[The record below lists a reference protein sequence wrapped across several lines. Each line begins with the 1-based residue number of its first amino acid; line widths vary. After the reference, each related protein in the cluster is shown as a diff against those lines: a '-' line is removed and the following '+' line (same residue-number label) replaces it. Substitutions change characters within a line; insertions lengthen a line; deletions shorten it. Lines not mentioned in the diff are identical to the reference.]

1 MKYLAQIDFQGL
13 INQRDQNNKPITYVG
28 SSFGSIITNSLTYI
42 FAFAGLG
49 LLTYLIMGGF
59 KLMTAAGD
67 PKKMQEGQH
76 TISNAFIG
84 FAIIFIAFIIV
95 QFIAKVLVLNTILT
109 IF

>member
-1 MKYLAQIDFQGL
+1 MEKLAQIDFKNL
-13 INQRDQNNKPITYVG
+13 TIEQNATPLFKLDSTLTLGVII
-28 SSFGSIITNSLTYI
+28 SFLTKYI

-109 IF
+109 I